1 MSIGYILQLK
11 SEAGADGAF
20 AAAYAALKDSSLAD
34 ALWFGW
40 NELDIRLPRR
50 LTDEADALDPRW
62 DVARIFTPAAELR
75 AQRVGRTRLVLLL
88 TESAALVEQLKQQ
101 FGGEAAK
108 FRAQVSHRVLAG
120 QRPRQPI
127 GANPDA
133 LIEVQFPRPLDYQ
146 DLTAQRGTALV
157 ADVQCYYDSVYRL
170 RDVRYCS
177 ITAEPIGQR
186 EVKPL

>member
-1 MSIGYILQLK
+1 MDKGYILQLENK
-11 SEAGADGAF
+11 AGVEGDF
-20 AAAYAALKDSSLAD
+20 AAAYAALKDSSLVN

-50 LTDEADALDPRW
+50 FESDALDPRW
-62 DVARIFTPAAELR
+62 DVARIFAPAAELR

-88 TESAALVEQLKQQ
+88 TENAALVNQLRQQ
-101 FGGEAAK
+101 FEVVVEE
-108 FRAQVSHRVLAG
+108 FRAQESHRVLAG

-146 DLTAQRGTALV
+146 DLVAQRGEALV
-157 ADVQCYYDSVYRL
+157 AAVQCYYDSEYRL

-177 ITAEPIGQR
+177 ITPEPIGQR
-186 EVKPL
+186 KVKPL

>member
-11 SEAGADGAF
+11 NEAGADGAF
-20 AAAYAALKDSSLAD
+20 AAAYAALKDSTLAD

-40 NELDIRLPRR
+40 NELDIRLPRC
-50 LTDEADALDPRW
+50 LTDETDALDPRW

-101 FGGEAAK
+101 FEIEVAE
-108 FRAQVSHRVLAG
+108 FRVQASWRVLAG
-120 QRPRQPI
+120 QRPRKPI

-133 LIEVQFPRPLDYQ
+133 LIEVQFPRPLNYQ
-146 DLTAQRGTALV
+146 GLIALHGQALV
-157 ADVQCYYDSVYRL
+157 AKVQCYYDSAYRL

-177 ITAEPIGQR
+177 ITHEPIGQR